1 MLERWLAMDAAARA
15 AMSDNAR
22 RKFAADYDMRRN
34 AAAVLSAFAATE
46 AR

>member
-1 MLERWLAMDAAARA
+1 MDPAARA

-22 RKFAADYDMRRN
+22 RKFSADYDMRCNTAQVLN
-34 AAAVLSAFAATE
+34 AFPTTE